1 MQITHLGHSAVLV
14 NVDGTRILLDPGAF
28 SDDWHGLTDLDAIV
42 ITHLHGDHIDPKN
55 VPALIAANPEAR
67 LIVEPSVP
75 DNVELPAHA
84 ERFAAENQT
93 WIGSV
98 LLHTV
103 GGQHAV
109 IHRDIPM
116 VGNVGVVLSAEG
128 HPTLF
133 HPGDSLAACPP
144 GIDVLALPVMGPWA
158 ALKEHID
165 FTRTIGAP
173 QGFPIHDGLVNDKG
187 WKLIT
192 DRIQDM
198 SETRLHDYRDGQ
210 PHDL

>member
-14 NVDGTRILLDPGAF
+14 DIDGTRILLDPGTF
-28 SDDWHGLTDLDAIV
+28 SDAWHGLTDLDAII
-42 ITHLHGDHIDPKN
+42 ITHLHADHIDPTH
-55 VPALIAANPEAR
+55 VPALVAANPEAR

-75 DNVELPAHA
+75 DTVDLPTAQRFPA
-84 ERFAAENQT
+84 ESQT
-93 WIGSV
+93 RIGPV
-98 LLHTV
+98 LVHTV

-109 IHRDIPM
+109 IHRDIP
-116 VGNVGVVLSAEG
+116 VIGNIGVVISAEG

-144 GIDVLALPVMGPWA
+144 GIDVLALPAMGPWA

-173 QGFPIHDGLVNDKG
+173 QGFPIHDGLINDRG
-187 WKLIT
+187 WKLVV
-192 DRIQDM
+192 DRIEDM
-198 SETRLHDYRDGQ
+198 TETRLLDYRDQ
-210 PHDL
+210 QAHSI